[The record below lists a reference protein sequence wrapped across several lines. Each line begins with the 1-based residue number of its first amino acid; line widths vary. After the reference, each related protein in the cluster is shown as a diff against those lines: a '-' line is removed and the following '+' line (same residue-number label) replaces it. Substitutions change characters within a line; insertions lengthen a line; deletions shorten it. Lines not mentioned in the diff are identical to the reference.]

1 MVRLLDSQIED
12 PSHTRFQV

>member
-12 PSHTRFQV
+12 PLHTRFQV